1 MKYLMTLFVLLI
13 LVIAV
18 TSFHRRG
25 TEILASMAEEYSLC
39 SETNICSDEEI
50 FEMAILY
57 AEEQVSWKKTNLFL
71 NAFLLKWKLGLHS
84 FSREMEGAPPVFSRP
99 S

>member
-1 MKYLMTLFVLLI
+1 MKYIMTSFVLII
-13 LVIAV
+13 LATAV
-18 TSFHRRG
+18 TSLHRRG

-50 FEMAILY
+50 FEMANMY
-57 AEEQVSWKKTNLFL
+57 VDEHVSWKKPNLFL

-84 FSREMEGAPPVFSRP
+84 FSREMEGAPPVYPRS